1 MNGQNSAKKEDG
13 ELAEM
18 EQLLKSGAFPKDLSG
33 TFKKIQQSAGKS
45 LSNKSNDKISNA
57 GFSEVDVNFN
67 ANEQSP
73 SPGKMTGGDGKMF
86 IQNSESDKNGILNNF
101 NS

>member
-1 MNGQNSAKKEDG
+1 M
-13 ELAEM
+13 
-18 EQLLKSGAFPKDLSG
+18 SG
-33 TFKKIQQSAGKS
+33 TFKKMQQSPGKS
-45 LSNKSNDKISNA
+45 LTNKSNDKISNT

-73 SPGKMTGGDGKMF
+73 SPGKITGGDGKMF

-101 NS
+101 NSQMDDS